1 MSALHVRTLVKCETC
16 DRGVIPGTAQCGFCL
31 LSALAGSAATGREV
45 ITAEASGSKTILFVG
60 PSGCGKDFACTYLA
74 GRTGL
79 KFWGSTSQ
87 VIALEISR
95 QTGSPLEV
103 VYGSRHKDRDQW
115 RALGDQ
121 LRADDPAHLLKVCL
135 SHGAKL
141 LNGTRALPELEAARK
156 CIDHIIWIDRPGI
169 PADPTLEFGPY
180 DVDFHIGNYG
190 DRANFCRALDTLAK
204 ALNLKAA

>member
-1 MSALHVRTLVKCETC
+1 MSALYLRTLFAL
-16 DRGVIPGTAQCGFCL
+16 PGSGE
-31 LSALAGSAATGREV
+31 TGREV
-45 ITAEASGSKTILFVG
+45 ITAEASGCKTVLFVG

-95 QTGSPLEV
+95 QTGAPLEV
-103 VYGSRHKDRDQW
+103 VLGSRHGNRERW
-115 RALGDQ
+115 REIGDE

-141 LNGTRALPELEAARK
+141 LNGTRALPELKAARQI
-156 CIDHIIWIDRPGI
+156 IDHIIWIDRPGI
-169 PADPTLEFGPY
+169 PTDPMLEFGPY
-180 DVDFHIGNYG
+180 DVDMHIGNYG